1 MRPLKK
7 DSNKVEE
14 RKFIAITVA
23 LWVIVLILVPVLLN
37 ITCIKQLFLY
47 LISFT
52 NSADYKIA
60 YVEFWGTI
68 IGSFI
73 AIWGAL
79 YVQRKIDKN
88 SEHSNQVKYAY
99 VVYYDLRFAL
109 KDLNDICDEAIN
121 KNNNFVKQLDVYNF
135 YQSAKGRKIH
145 LNPKWIADVAQLN
158 GVFSDDEI
166 EQIYTYYGKLVDI
179 DRAFQ
184 SESLEK
190 IEKAFTCVKQDF
202 RADSI
207 EGDYEKYI
215 DVLDKL
221 HQFITQN
228 KSDEKYQQF

>member
-7 DSNKVEE
+7 NSNKIEE
-14 RKFIAITVA
+14 RKFIVITVA
-23 LWVIVLILVPVLLN
+23 LWVIVLTLVPALLN

-121 KNNNFVKQLDVYNF
+121 MNNNVKQLDFYNF

-145 LNPKWIADVAQLN
+145 LNPTWIADVAQLN

-166 EQIYTYYGKLVDI
+166 KQIYTYYGKLVDI

-184 SESLEK
+184 SENLEK
-190 IEKAFTCVKQDF
+190 IEKAFSYVKQDF

-207 EGDYEKYI
+207 VGDYEKCI
-215 DVLDKL
+215 DMLEKL
-221 HQFITQN
+221 HRFIIQN
-228 KSDEKYQQF
+228 KSDEK